1 MSKRRVLVTGGAN
14 GIGKTI
20 ASMYAEAGDQVFVL
34 DKDKIELE
42 AKDGSILFLQSDVR
56 KEEQLKEAF
65 HFIDKTYG
73 PVDILINNAGISE
86 FKPFLETTLVEWN
99 NVIETNLTSVLIAS
113 QLAANQM
120 RRTPQPS
127 FIINIASTRAFMS
140 EPNSE
145 AYAASKGG
153 INALTHA
160 MAISLEQENITVNA
174 IAPGWIHTG
183 DQEQLREIDHSQ
195 HPSKRVGKPED
206 IARMCLFLTNPQHTF
221 INGETIIVD
230 GGMTK
235 KMIYEH

>member
-1 MSKRRVLVTGGAN
+1 
-14 GIGKTI
+14 
-20 ASMYAEAGDQVFVL
+20 MYAEAGDQVFVL

-99 NVIETNLTSVLIAS
+99 NVIETNLTSVLSLLNWLQIKCVEHLS
-113 QLAANQM
+113 LVL
-120 RRTPQPS
+120 
-127 FIINIASTRAFMS
+127 IINIASTRAFMS

>member
-99 NVIETNLTSVLIAS
+99 NVIETNLTSVLSLLNWLQIKCVEHLS
-113 QLAANQM
+113 LVLLSILHRQEHLCQSRIQKLTRLQRVELM
-120 RRTPQPS
+120 RLLMPWP
-127 FIINIASTRAFMS
+127 F
-140 EPNSE
+140 
-145 AYAASKGG
+145 
-153 INALTHA
+153 H
-160 MAISLEQENITVNA
+160 
-174 IAPGWIHTG
+174 
-183 DQEQLREIDHSQ
+183 
-195 HPSKRVGKPED
+195 
-206 IARMCLFLTNPQHTF
+206 
-221 INGETIIVD
+221 
-230 GGMTK
+230 
-235 KMIYEH
+235 